1 MPSPALRTA
10 RIYYN
15 RTVSTGEVHTLPASA
30 SNHLVRV
37 LRFKKGSIITVF
49 NGNGGEYSCTLLNE
63 NPKAADIIINDYLDT
78 NRESPVLI
86 TLIQGLSRSEHMDL
100 TIQKATEL
108 GVTEISPVSCERS
121 IGMKDDRALKKL
133 ERWKQIAISACEQS
147 GRNCLPILNQVNS
160 LEDVLG
166 RIQADVKIVL
176 DPEASIGIRHMNHDA
191 ASVCILSG
199 PEGGLSATELD
210 VAVSAGYDRI
220 RFGPR
225 ILRTETAAPALI
237 AVLQAMWGD
246 MG

>member
-1 MPSPALRTA
+1 
-10 RIYYN
+10 
-15 RTVSTGEVHTLPASA
+15 VHTLPASA

-37 LRFKKGSIITVF
+37 LRFRKGSIITVF
-49 NGNGGEYSCTLLNE
+49 NGNGGEYNCTLLNE
-63 NPKAADIIINDYLDT
+63 NPKAADVIVNDYLDT
-78 NRESPVLI
+78 NRESPMRI

-108 GVTEISPVSCERS
+108 GVTEILPVSCERS

-147 GRNCLPILNQVNS
+147 CRNRLPKMREISS
-160 LEDVLG
+160 LEDGLSRV
-166 RIQADVKIVL
+166 QADIKIVL
-176 DPEASIGIRHMNHDA
+176 DPEASVGIRHIDQHA

-199 PEGGLSATELD
+199 PEGGLSVTELD
-210 VAVSAGYDRI
+210 VAARAGYNRI

-237 AVLQAMWGD
+237 AVLQTLWGD